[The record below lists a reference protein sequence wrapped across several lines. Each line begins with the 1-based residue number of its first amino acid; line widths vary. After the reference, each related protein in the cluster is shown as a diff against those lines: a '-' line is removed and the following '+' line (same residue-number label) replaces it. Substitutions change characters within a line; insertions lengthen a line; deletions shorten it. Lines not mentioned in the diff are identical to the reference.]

1 MSSKEAFLSTVRQ
14 ALGKKVTSQPESDKA
29 MAFYDEPA
37 EVQSLVNKVMEQ
49 IKTQETSLVDGL
61 EERASRA
68 GWEVARVESKEA
80 AAEAIAKIITNAGA
94 QNIFRSDHE
103 IFRDKA
109 FSEGLNRLGLN
120 PDLAILDNLESGKD
134 NLTQRQELRKKLETA
149 DIGITG
155 VDYAVAET
163 GSCVQF
169 SSGTVSRLL
178 SLLPPIYIAIVRR
191 DQILPSL
198 DELFLIRR
206 RDYHEK
212 KFESSMTLI
221 SGPSRSA
228 DIENVLVT
236 GVHGPGEVHMI
247 ILD

>member
-1 MSSKEAFLSTVRQ
+1 MSSKEAFLSTVRH

-37 EVQSLVNKVMEQ
+37 EVRSLADKAMEQ

-61 EERASRA
+61 EQRATRS
-68 GWEVARVESKEA
+68 GWEVARVPSIQK
-80 AAEAIAKIITNAGA
+80 AAEAVANIVAEAGA
-94 QNIFRSDHE
+94 QKIFRSDHE

-120 PDLAILDNLESGKD
+120 TELAILGRSENGKD
-134 NLTQRQELRKKLETA
+134 NLAQRQELRKKLETA
-149 DIGITG
+149 DLGITG

-163 GSCVQF
+163 GTCVQF
-169 SSGTVSRLL
+169 SSGAVSRLL
-178 SLLPPIYIAIVRR
+178 SLLPPVYVAIVRR

-198 DELFLIRR
+198 DELFLMRR

-247 ILD
+247 ILE